1 MDSANASESSVSIP
15 VGNTVQV
22 DPSRSAPR
30 GQSVTQLPAGSGA
43 RSPGPLSLRSLP
55 EINTDACGRSAAYP
69 KEAQNLGIEGDV
81 KLRIT
86 LDERGAVQEV
96 RVLSG
101 LGHGLDREAVNAIR
115 LKCKFTPAIGG
126 DGRPVPY
133 VIDPYVFHFEIP
145 R

>member
-1 MDSANASESSVSIP
+1 
-15 VGNTVQV
+15 
-22 DPSRSAPR
+22 
-30 GQSVTQLPAGSGA
+30 
-43 RSPGPLSLRSLP
+43 LP

-69 KEAQNLGIEGDV
+69 REAQNLGIEGDV
-81 KLRIT
+81 KLRVT
-86 LDERGAVQEV
+86 LDERGAVQDV

-115 LKCKFTPAIGG
+115 FKCKFTPAIGG